1 MSELLQSVEETTRQI
16 IEQLER
22 LKRTSAAPKKL
33 TLKGKYD
40 SHCCGKPTIIVCS
53 RAGGFVTQNCSQCG
67 VPKSIRLEELPAL
80 TCTRC
85 RVELVAF
92 KSKNYVYACPRCKEQ
107 WELASLIPPWH
118 ELFNECGY
126 YLDSDGVTSGYNSF
140 VDTAAILASI
150 GRA

>member
-1 MSELLQSVEETTRQI
+1 MSKLLQKMEQTTKQI
-16 IEQLER
+16 LEHLER
-22 LKRTSAAPKKL
+22 LKLQRATPKKL
-33 TLKGKYD
+33 ILNGKYE

-80 TCTRC
+80 TCKRC
-85 RVELVAF
+85 QVALAPF
-92 KSKNYVYACPRCKEQ
+92 KPKNYVYACPRCKNQ

-126 YLDSDGVTSGYNSF
+126 YLDSDGVTSGYNRF

-150 GRA
+150 GRV

>member
-1 MSELLQSVEETTRQI
+1 MSELLQSVQETTRQI

-22 LKRTSAAPKKL
+22 LKQERAAPKKL
-33 TLKGKYD
+33 TLNGKYP
-40 SHCCGKPTIIVCS
+40 SPCCGKPTIIVRS
-53 RAGGFVTQNCSQCG
+53 RPGGFVTQNCSQCG
-67 VPKSIRLEELPAL
+67 LPKSIRLEELPAL

-85 RVELVAF
+85 QVALVPF
-92 KSKNYVYACPRCKEQ
+92 KPKNYFYACPRCKVQ

-126 YLDSDGVTSGYNSF
+126 YLDSDGVTSGYNNF
-140 VDTAAILASI
+140 VNTTAILASI